1 MARRWEISSEKFYEY
16 ILHIYI
22 LLITRVS
29 QSSVLSWK
37 WESDFKVRKTMM
49 VHVHRANADESQMSH
64 RLRRWIF
71 INCLFWL
78 LSIFPSLALWHEA
91 GTNKRWD
98 FMICADQLNFVVRKK
113 SAVTPALCLCAN
125 KRTLGFIQQLT
136 FRSWWWRWSQLPKI
150 LTKIS
155 LCFAAW
161 QCARV
166 VSQVEAWEGK
176 SQEDSNDTKVGGR
189 RMKKITKVN

>member
-1 MARRWEISSEKFYEY
+1 
-16 ILHIYI
+16 
-22 LLITRVS
+22 
-29 QSSVLSWK
+29 
-37 WESDFKVRKTMM
+37 MM
-49 VHVHRANADESQMSH
+49 VHVHRASAEESQMSH

-78 LSIFPSLALWHEA
+78 LSILYFPFSGTLAWSWHKQA
-91 GTNKRWD
+91 MRLYD
-98 FMICADQLNFVVRKK
+98 LRRPAQLCSRKSCRNTSALFVREQKDTRFHI
-113 SAVTPALCLCAN
+113 ATD
-125 KRTLGFIQQLT
+125 

-166 VSQVEAWEGK
+166 VSQVEAWERKIQMTQK
-176 SQEDSNDTKVGGR
+176 SEGGT
-189 RMKKITKVN
+189 KKITKVN